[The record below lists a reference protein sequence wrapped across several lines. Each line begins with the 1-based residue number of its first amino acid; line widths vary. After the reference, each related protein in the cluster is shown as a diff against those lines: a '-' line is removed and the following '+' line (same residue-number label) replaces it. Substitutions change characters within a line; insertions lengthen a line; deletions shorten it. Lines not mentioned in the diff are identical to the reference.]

1 MIFLAGSAVSGKT
14 KKAVAYG
21 WKERKTSEDG
31 VLLFSL
37 QHEKKEMW
45 KILQSMYGQEELSK
59 IEIDDT
65 PAMMVENGR
74 NHSAESREW
83 SNFCFCD

>member
-1 MIFLAGSAVSGKT
+1 MIFLAGSAASGKT

-45 KILQSMYGQEELSK
+45 KILQSMYGQE
-59 IEIDDT
+59 
-65 PAMMVENGR
+65 
-74 NHSAESREW
+74 
-83 SNFCFCD
+83 

>member
-1 MIFLAGSAVSGKT
+1 MIFLAGSAASGKT

-37 QHEKKEMW
+37 QQKE
-45 KILQSMYGQEELSK
+45 G
-59 IEIDDT
+59 D
-65 PAMMVENGR
+65 VED
-74 NHSAESREW
+74 SAEHVRAGGAFQDR
-83 SNFCFCD
+83 N

>member
-37 QHEKKEMW
+37 QHEKKEM
-45 KILQSMYGQEELSK
+45 
-59 IEIDDT
+59 
-65 PAMMVENGR
+65 
-74 NHSAESREW
+74 
-83 SNFCFCD
+83 

>member
-1 MIFLAGSAVSGKT
+1 MIFLAGSAASGKT

-65 PAMMVENGR
+65 PDRKSVV
-74 NHSAESREW
+74 
-83 SNFCFCD
+83 

>member
-1 MIFLAGSAVSGKT
+1 MIFLAGSAASGKT

-37 QHEKKEMW
+37 QHERRRC
-45 KILQSMYGQEELSK
+45 
-59 IEIDDT
+59 
-65 PAMMVENGR
+65 GR
-74 NHSAESREW
+74 
-83 SNFCFCD
+83 FCRACTGRRSFPR

>member
-1 MIFLAGSAVSGKT
+1 MIFLAGSAASGKT

-21 WKERKTSEDG
+21 WKERKTSDDG
-31 VLLFSL
+31 
-37 QHEKKEMW
+37 
-45 KILQSMYGQEELSK
+45 G
-59 IEIDDT
+59 
-65 PAMMVENGR
+65 ENGR

>member
-1 MIFLAGSAVSGKT
+1 MIFLAGSAASGKT

-45 KILQSMYGQEELSK
+45 KILPEHVRAGGAFQ
-59 IEIDDT
+59 D
-65 PAMMVENGR
+65 R
-74 NHSAESREW
+74 N
-83 SNFCFCD
+83 